1 MKKAVRSP
9 GVLGDV
15 SADGTGALARW
26 IGSKSQ
32 SVSRCGLIQIE
43 IDHAR
48 FDHCG
53 ALQGIDLDDLSHP
66 VHIENPGTVHR
77 NRTAT
82 ESRSRT
88 SRHEGDA
95 RSCKY
100 ANRVDDFCLVLQQ
113 QYTWSLTAM
122 QSQAI
127 TVIQPTFIFI
137 GEDAR
142 SRNDCSQLIDQ

>member
-1 MKKAVRSP
+1 M
-9 GVLGDV
+9 
-15 SADGTGALARW
+15 
-26 IGSKSQ
+26 
-32 SVSRCGLIQIE
+32 SRCGLIQIE

-66 VHIENPGTVHR
+66 VHIENPGTFHR

-88 SRHEGDA
+88 SRNEGDA
-95 RSCKY
+95 RSGKY
-100 ANRVDDFCLVLQQ
+100 ANRVNDLCLVLQQ

-137 GEDAR
+137 GEDAVFR
-142 SRNDCSQLIDQ
+142 HPLL